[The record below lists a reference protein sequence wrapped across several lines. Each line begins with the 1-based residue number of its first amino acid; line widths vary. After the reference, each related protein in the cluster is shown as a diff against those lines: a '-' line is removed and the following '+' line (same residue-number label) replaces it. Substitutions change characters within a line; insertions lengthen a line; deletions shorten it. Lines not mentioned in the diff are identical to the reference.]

1 MLRIRLDTD
10 LRPVTEFRANAAA
23 LIAQVRETKR
33 PLVLTQRGRGAV
45 VLVAVEEYEKML
57 EVAEAPTGG
66 AHSAAV
72 GTPSRAAAPSGTSV
86 TVPSRVDDPVE
97 AYKNG
102 IDRTLIRENL
112 GRPVAER
119 LRRLAEMA
127 EFSEALRRA
136 PRRPA
141 TRFTRGSAAPPGRDS
156 S

>member
-66 AHSAAV
+66 